1 MKSLRTANL
10 GFTVTGSYKE
20 SVPQQ
25 EERNHHNVIKGV
37 LYRSGNASCFFI
49 LRVRV
54 LLFTK

>member
-1 MKSLRTANL
+1 MKLLITANL
-10 GFTVTGSYKE
+10 GFNFTGSYKK

-25 EERNHHNVIKGV
+25 EERNHYIVIKGT